1 MTKQEK
7 EVVVIGAGYAG
18 MMTAIRLAGRTRR
31 LKNITI
37 TLINANDKFI
47 ERPRL
52 HEVATGVDVPQY
64 PIADMLKGTG
74 VNFVKG
80 WVTDI
85 KPGQNSISLQTEAGT
100 EEINYD
106 YLVYG
111 LGSSI
116 HKPIEDIDKYAYVLH
131 PYGDNSAAAMRE
143 TLNAYKNRQG
153 RVLVIGGGATG
164 VEGAA
169 HVKSLYPHL
178 DVVLVSRN
186 RFASF
191 RGERIERHIRQGFE
205 AQQIQVIEGSA
216 VVELTEN
223 HARLSNGQN
232 IAYDLCLWAGGFIA
246 SPLAKDAGLQVN
258 EQNQV
263 IGDPYCRSLD
273 YENIFVVG
281 DALKM
286 QVEPGVAARMSVM
299 MAMVSGAHTADNL
312 NRLFRGRTLKP
323 MSFSYYGQGIA
334 MGINDA
340 AGFGTW
346 RGDKIYSPIFRG
358 RAGVTMRNFFV
369 ILLRV
374 FLTAERYIP
383 GAFIWLGK
391 GRYAAQQRRQAGQAR
406 ATS

>member
-1 MTKQEK
+1 MQKKQII
-7 EVVVIGAGYAG
+7 VIGAGYAG
-18 MMTAIRLAGRTRR
+18 MMTAIRLAGRTRN

-37 TLINANDKFI
+37 TLINGNDQFI

-64 PIADMLKGTG
+64 PVEDMLKGTG

-80 WVTDI
+80 WVTALQAQ
-85 KPGQNSISLQTEAGT
+85 QNRISLQTESGNQELA
-100 EEINYD
+100 YD
-106 YLVYG
+106 YLVYAP
-111 LGSSI
+111 GSSI
-116 HKPIEDIDKYAYVLH
+116 RKPLDGIDEFAYVLH
-131 PYGDNSAAAMRE
+131 PYGNNNAEAMRE
-143 TLNAYKNRQG
+143 ALEAYENRHG
-153 RVLVIGGGATG
+153 RVLVIGSGATG
-164 VEGAA
+164 IEGAA

-178 DVVLVSRN
+178 DVVIVSRN

-191 RGERIERHIRQGFE
+191 RGERVERHIRQSFE
-205 AQQIQVIEGSA
+205 KQKIQIIENNGVI
-216 VVELTEN
+216 ELTESS
-223 HARLSNGQN
+223 AKLRDGQE
-232 IAYDLCLWAGGFIA
+232 IIYDICLWAGGFIA
-246 SPLAKDAGLQVN
+246 SPLAKDSGLQVN
-258 EQNQV
+258 DDNQI
-263 IGDPYCRSLD
+263 IGDPYCRSLE

-286 QVEPGVAARMSVM
+286 KVNPGVDARMSIM

-312 NRLFRGRTLKP
+312 NRLLRGRKLKP

-358 RAGVTMRNFFV
+358 RVGVTMRNFFV
-369 ILLRV
+369 VLLRV
-374 FLTAERYIP
+374 FLTAERYFP
-383 GAFIWLGK
+383 GAFIWLGQN
-391 GRYAAQQRRQAGQAR
+391 RYAAQQRRQAQQAK